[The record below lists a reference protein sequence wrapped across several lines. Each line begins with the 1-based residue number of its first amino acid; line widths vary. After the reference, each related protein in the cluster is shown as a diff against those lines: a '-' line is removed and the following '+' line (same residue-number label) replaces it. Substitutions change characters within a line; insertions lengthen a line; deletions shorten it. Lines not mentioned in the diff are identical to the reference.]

1 MSVAEATSL
10 PAELTAAASMVERNF
25 RLSDG
30 LLMSMSYWN
39 PGYAV
44 LAD

>member
-1 MSVAEATSL
+1 MSVAEATSQ
-10 PAELTAAASMVERNF
+10 PAEATAAASMVERNF

-30 LLMSMSYWN
+30 SSISMPYWN
-39 PGYAV
+39 AGYAV